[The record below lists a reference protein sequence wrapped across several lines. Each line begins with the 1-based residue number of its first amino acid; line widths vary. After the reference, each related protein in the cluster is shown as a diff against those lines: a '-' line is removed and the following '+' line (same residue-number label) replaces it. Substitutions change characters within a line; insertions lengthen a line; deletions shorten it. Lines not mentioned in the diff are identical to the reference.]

1 MSGAPSAPVHA
12 RRLRRR
18 LAAAPGM
25 VPCSEMM
32 HRLFSAAQGSRRV
45 ASPAAGRVVEHLGLA
60 LFAEF
65 LNQAELWP
73 HRARQDEGL
82 SRAMACIEES
92 FGDEGCLARARLAAG
107 CSASG
112 LDQRF
117 RRHLGTS
124 PARFLWMTRVERGV
138 SMLRDTGL
146 TVAEISALLRV
157 QEPVSISPAL

>member
-1 MSGAPSAPVHA
+1 
-12 RRLRRR
+12 
-18 LAAAPGM
+18 
-25 VPCSEMM
+25 MM
-32 HRLFSAAQGSRRV
+32 NRLFSAAQGSRRV

-73 HRARQDEGL
+73 RRARHDEGL

-92 FGDEGCLARARLAAG
+92 FGDEGCLAQARLAAG

-112 LDQRF
+112 LNQRF

-124 PARFLWMTRVERGV
+124 PARFIWTTRVERGV

-146 TVAEISALLRV
+146 TVAEISAHCGCKNPFHFSRIVKRSLG
-157 QEPVSISPAL
+157 ISPREVRRAAWR